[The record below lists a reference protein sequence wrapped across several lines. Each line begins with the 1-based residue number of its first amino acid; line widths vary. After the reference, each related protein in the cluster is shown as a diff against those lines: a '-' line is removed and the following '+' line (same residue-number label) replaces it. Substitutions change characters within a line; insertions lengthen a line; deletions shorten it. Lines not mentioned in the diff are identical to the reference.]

1 MVSMSYVAWM
11 ADFMMS
17 YGITRESLLKGT
29 GLENQDFSDAGGERF
44 GCAAHLSAAQRPA
57 TEPRSGPGLSS
68 GKSSADRLFA
78 LEECAAQL
86 GISSR
91 TLRRRLQ
98 ERGLSYQDI
107 ADSVRADFARSYLES
122 SRLSIEC
129 IAERLGCSEPTSFS
143 RAFRRWTGMSPR
155 EFRKLDVRPPWPALF
170 DKA

>member
-1 MVSMSYVAWM
+1 
-11 ADFMMS
+11 MM
-17 YGITRESLLKGT
+17 
-29 GLENQDFSDAGGERF
+29 F
-44 GCAAHLSAAQRPA
+44 
-57 TEPRSGPGLSS
+57 
-68 GKSSADRLFA
+68 ADRLFP

-129 IAERLGCSEPTSFS
+129 IAERLGFSEPTSFS

-155 EFRKLDVRPPWPALF
+155 EFRKRDARPPWPALF